1 MASELIQT
9 LANPGFI
16 HLSADGKFSLCE
28 SEEVVD
34 EICGECVLLV
44 WVNLFVVFLSS
55 QMFQLLKTLC
65 NTFANKKK
73 KNLYLSGF
81 STVISSCKIPLP
93 V

>member
-44 WVNLFVVFLSS
+44 WVDLFVVFLSS

-65 NTFANKKK
+65 NTFANPPQKNN

-81 STVISSCKIPLP
+81 ST
-93 V
+93 

>member
-34 EICGECVLLV
+34 EICGECVLLA

-73 KNLYLSGF
+73 KKSIFIRL
-81 STVISSCKIPLP
+81 
-93 V
+93 

>member
-1 MASELIQT
+1 MVAMQEMASELIQT

-44 WVNLFVVFLSS
+44 WVDLFVVFLSS

-65 NTFANKKK
+65 NTFAKTPPKKQQK
-73 KNLYLSGF
+73 SIFIRL
-81 STVISSCKIPLP
+81 
-93 V
+93 

>member
-1 MASELIQT
+1 MVAMQEMASELIQT

-44 WVNLFVVFLSS
+44 WVDLFVVFLSS

-65 NTFANKKK
+65 NTFAKPPPKKQQK
-73 KNLYLSGF
+73 SIFIRL
-81 STVISSCKIPLP
+81 
-93 V
+93 